1 MSDSV
6 HNPVWTSCKD
16 AAGIAGNIFAFGL
29 FVSPIPTYRRIIR
42 NRSTEQFSGLPYIY
56 ALMNCLICMW
66 YGMPLISAD
75 NLLVVTVNSF
85 GTNLSTFYGFYVLI
99 HLHLLSLVAGRR
111 NGGIQAGAKA
121 IEEHLIE
128 MEEIDVHLPVA
139 PQEQDISEITGA
151 DTETIVPR
159 EKLTLENEVGTSTP
173 LRQPSSKAGN
183 FQFLAELISSYPDL
197 IWETDEEKQS
207 MFHIAVLHRHASIFN
222 LIYEL
227 GSMKDVIT
235 AYKDHMGNNMLHLV
249 AKLPDQNRLN
259 MVLVPLCKCNES

>member
-1 MSDSV
+1 
-6 HNPVWTSCKD
+6 
-16 AAGIAGNIFAFGL
+16 
-29 FVSPIPTYRRIIR
+29 
-42 NRSTEQFSGLPYIY
+42 
-56 ALMNCLICMW
+56 
-66 YGMPLISAD
+66 
-75 NLLVVTVNSF
+75 
-85 GTNLSTFYGFYVLI
+85 
-99 HLHLLSLVAGRR
+99 
-111 NGGIQAGAKA
+111 
-121 IEEHLIE
+121 
-128 MEEIDVHLPVA
+128 MEEIDVHLPVV

-151 DTETIVPR
+151 DTETIVPQ

-173 LRQPSSKAGN
+173 LRYEDLTEHNYDAISSLSISQTPLEGRKAGN

-207 MFHIAVLHRHASIFN
+207 MFHIAVLHRHASLFN

-259 MVLVPLCKCNES
+259 MVSGAALQMQRELVWFKVHTTLSKIDLHVFTIPLEIFSRFD